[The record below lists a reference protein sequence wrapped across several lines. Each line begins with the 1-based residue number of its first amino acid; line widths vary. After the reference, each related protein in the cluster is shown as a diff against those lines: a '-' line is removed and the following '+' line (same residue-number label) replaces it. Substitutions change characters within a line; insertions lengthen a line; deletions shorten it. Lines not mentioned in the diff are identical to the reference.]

1 MLPVAAGQLRI
12 GMNSVQAPTQWIRHK
27 TVHPVHLHCT
37 CATSPSERPS
47 WAFWM
52 ICLGECMDQR
62 CHTGSLTPN
71 LPPETIQGASTS
83 HCRSCEGFKASSGMR
98 PLQTEQPWWDSNWA
112 VVYRSKETWHWDHGS
127 VKTPRAWS
135 GNGAGTKRERSGNE
149 ADSMISMFFRG
160 FPWFSCLRLHS
171 RFTPD
176 SLPLSFFGVF

>member
-52 ICLGECMDQR
+52 ICLGECLDQR
-62 CHTGSLTPN
+62 CHTGLLTPN

-112 VVYRSKETWHWDHGS
+112 VVYRWKEAWHWGIGWHEWCIWKNIYPFSINKYNYLYTVMDAS
-127 VKTPRAWS
+127 NIYNLEWS
-135 GNGAGTKRERSGNE
+135 
-149 ADSMISMFFRG
+149 
-160 FPWFSCLRLHS
+160 W
-171 RFTPD
+171 
-176 SLPLSFFGVF
+176 